1 MPPSRRLSAVGK
13 PLWLLTTLYRAAEPA
28 LRTNEEESRC
38 KAHRSH
44 IPQLA
49 AGGSPPP
56 RIASRPP
63 AAPLSHGAAGRARR
77 PQQRLSRPPGPPRKE
92 PARTAGCPTAPAAR
106 PPPPYR
112 SRPPPKLRGAPLAA
126 RCRRLEAGGDA
137 PAGGCCCHS
146 DCAKRSGPEAAR
158 FGPGAVGSLE
168 GPARLH

>member
-13 PLWLLTTLYRAAEPA
+13 PLRLLTTLYRAAEPA

-106 PPPPYR
+106 PPASLPLPSSAEVAR
-112 SRPPPKLRGAPLAA
+112 SAASRPLPAPRGGRGRA
-126 RCRRLEAGGDA
+126 RRRLLL
-137 PAGGCCCHS
+137 P
-146 DCAKRSGPEAAR
+146 
-158 FGPGAVGSLE
+158 
-168 GPARLH
+168 

>member
-13 PLWLLTTLYRAAEPA
+13 PLRLLTTLYRAAEPA

-77 PQQRLSRPPGPPRKE
+77 PQQLAASGPPAERARADSRLSHGPSSP
-92 PARTAGCPTAPAAR
+92 PAASLPLPSSAEVAR
-106 PPPPYR
+106 SAA
-112 SRPPPKLRGAPLAA
+112 SRPLPAPRGGRGRA
-126 RCRRLEAGGDA
+126 RRRLLL
-137 PAGGCCCHS
+137 P
-146 DCAKRSGPEAAR
+146 
-158 FGPGAVGSLE
+158 
-168 GPARLH
+168 